1 MKKWI
6 ERIVTLLVV
15 AALVAGGI
23 LWYRAHRALA
33 AVVHYRTAPVLRS
46 DVYRTVDATG
56 TVNPIKE
63 VQVGAQVNGKI
74 IKLFVDYN
82 SVVTNGQVVALIDPQ
97 VYQANYASALG
108 QLHSNEANVRKCEAE
123 LVYAEKQ
130 LARKKSLLASA
141 LAPVQ
146 DYDSALSTRDSDLA
160 SLNAAKAAV
169 EQSQASVSQAKA
181 NLDYC
186 TIVSPVDGIVIERNI
201 DEGQTVV
208 SSFSASELFKIAT
221 SLTRIQVE
229 ASVPEADI
237 GSVKVGQSVSFTV
250 DAHSGLTFT
259 GEVTQVRLASTTTSS
274 VVTYPVIIEA
284 DNIGGKLYP
293 GMTANIAIH
302 ISEAKNTLCVTSA
315 ALRYKP
321 AEESAVE
328 APATPSAPIG
338 VGTTIAGSGHKS
350 RTGTLYLLDES
361 GAPVRT
367 SVTLGISDGSFTV
380 IKAPADIEGREAV
393 LGVMDAATA
402 ASAAAGTS
410 NPFMPKM
417 PDQKKKNAGG
427 PPGGPQ
433 G

>member
-6 ERIVTLLVV
+6 ERIVTLLV
-15 AALVAGGI
+15 LAGLAVGGV
-23 LWYRAHRALA
+23 LWYRAHRARA

-63 VQVGAQVNGKI
+63 VQVGAQVNGKV
-74 IKLFVDYN
+74 IKLLVDYN
-82 SVVTNGQVVALIDPQ
+82 SVVTNGQIVALIDPQ
-97 VYQANYASALG
+97 VYEANYASALG
-108 QLHSNEANVRKCEAE
+108 QLHANEASVKKCEAA
-123 LVYAEKQ
+123 LVYSEKQ
-130 LARKKSLLASA
+130 LARKKSLLASS

-146 DYDSALSTRDSDLA
+146 DYDSALSTRDADLA
-160 SLNAAKAAV
+160 ALNTAKANV
-169 EQSQASVSQAKA
+169 EQSHASASQAKA

-208 SSFSASELFKIAT
+208 SSFSASELLKIAT

-237 GSVKVGQSVSFTV
+237 GSVKVGQDVSFTV
-250 DAHSGLTFT
+250 DAHAGLTFT
-259 GEVTQVRLASTTTSS
+259 GVVTQVRLAATTTSS

-284 DNIGGKLYP
+284 ENIGGKLYP

-302 ISEAKNTLCVTSA
+302 ISEAKNSLCVTSA

-321 AEESAVE
+321 AEESAAEVE
-328 APATPSAPIG
+328 VPATPSPPIG
-338 VGTTIAGSGHKS
+338 EGATIAGSGRKPK
-350 RTGTLYLLDES
+350 TGTLYLLDAA
-361 GAPVRT
+361 GTPVRT
-367 SVTLGISDGSFTV
+367 DIRLGITDGSFTV
-380 IKAPADIEGREAV
+380 IKEPADIEGREAV
-393 LGVMDAATA
+393 LGILDAATA
-402 ASAAAGTS
+402 AASGTS

-417 PDQKKKNAGG
+417 PEQKKRKAGPPDGG
-427 PPGGPQ
+427 PH
-433 G
+433 